1 MSDACPVCDTPVPGR
16 PGASKGTAKGVDKRR
31 RKVANIR
38 GAGNG
43 RRCRCGKD
51 LPMVALAPRAEE
63 ADLLAIY
70 EISKVLS
77 SSLDLQRTM
86 REVVTILAAHLDGRA
101 AVSLVQEAGE
111 LQIFEA
117 SGLSAEE
124 KMRGRFKA
132 GEGITGKIMKSGMP
146 MVVPDISVEPLFLHR
161 TGAHRGLAD
170 EVVAFIGVP
179 IQVGRSTVG
188 VLSVARA
195 APRGVSVRYERIVRL
210 LKMAA
215 NLIGQTAHL
224 HQHIGAERAALM
236 EEKHRLQKQ
245 LQGKY
250 RLENVIGV
258 SKRMQEVFAE
268 VHQVA
273 ASRSTVL
280 LRGESGTGKEVVARA
295 LHYLSPR
302 REGPFISLNCAALS
316 ETLLESELF
325 GHEKGSFTGATA
337 ERKGRFEQAHR
348 GTLFLD
354 EIGEISSTFQTKL
367 LRVLQ
372 EREFERVGGNKSIQV
387 DVRLICATNKNLE
400 EAVARGEFRAD
411 LYYRINVVTIFLP
424 PLRERREDI
433 PLLAQFFLEK
443 FNRENSRHLMLSP
456 EALKIMLACNWP
468 GNVRELENCV
478 ERAATMTREDVVR
491 GANLACQNN
500 RCFSLVLQSY
510 GSGQRP
516 FPIEVVPAPLPA
528 ERPAERSTGA
538 GDFAHEH
545 EHEPPHGSLPDRDRL
560 ISALE
565 QSGWVQAKAAR
576 LLDLTP
582 RQIGYAIRK
591 HGITVKRF

>member
-1 MSDACPVCDTPVPGR
+1 MTRAKIRQYRLRCTLMVVL
-16 PGASKGTAKGVDKRR
+16 ASHT
-31 RKVANIR
+31 
-38 GAGNG
+38 
-43 RRCRCGKD
+43 
-51 LPMVALAPRAEE
+51 EE
-63 ADLLAIY
+63 SDLLTIY

-86 REVVTILAAHLDGRA
+86 REVVTILAGHLNGRA
-101 AVSLVQEAGE
+101 VVSLMQESGE

-117 SGLSAEE
+117 SGLTAEE
-124 KMRGRFKA
+124 KARGRFKV
-132 GEGITGKIMKSGMP
+132 GEGITGKIMKSGIP
-146 MVVPDISVEPLFLHR
+146 MVVPDISREPLFLHR
-161 TGAHRGLAD
+161 TGAPQGLGD

-188 VLSVARA
+188 VLSVTRG
-195 APRGVSVRYERIVRL
+195 APPSMSVRYERIVRL

-273 ASRSTVL
+273 ASRSTAL

-295 LHYLSPR
+295 IHFLSPR
-302 REGPFISLNCAALS
+302 RERPFVSLNCAALS

-325 GHEKGSFTGATA
+325 GHEKGSFTGATT
-337 ERKGRFEQAHR
+337 ERKGRFELAHG

-354 EIGEISSTFQTKL
+354 EIGEISPAFQTKL

-372 EREFERVGGNKSIQV
+372 EREFERVGGIKPIHV

-400 EAVARGEFRAD
+400 EAVAKGEFRAD
-411 LYYRINVVTIFLP
+411 LYYRINVVTLFLP
-424 PLRERREDI
+424 PLRDRREDI
-433 PLLAQFFLEK
+433 PLLAQYFLEK
-443 FNRENSRHLMLSP
+443 FNRENERHLMLSP
-456 EALKIMLACNWP
+456 DALKIMLECNWP
-468 GNVRELENCV
+468 GNVRELENCI
-478 ERAATMTREDVVR
+478 ERAGTMTRGDVLR
-491 GANLACQNN
+491 GPNLACQSN

-510 GSGQRP
+510 GAGQRP
-516 FPIEVVPAPLPA
+516 FPIEVVPAPMPA
-528 ERPAERSTGA
+528 ERPTAVEDFSHHHEDESLHA
-538 GDFAHEH
+538 G
-545 EHEPPHGSLPDRDRL
+545 LPDRERL
-560 ISALE
+560 IHALE

-591 HGITVKRF
+591 HGIEVKRF